1 VPKSK
6 PSKGKPSK
14 NGPAKVKP
22 AKAAAKRGPI
32 DLATAVRE
40 SRSASVLKS
49 ANADVLASLGMA
61 VAYVRVPTK
70 IGDAFVSY
78 GRDGVDG
85 VRLVESEAA
94 FVKWHEKRF
103 KTAPIRDPRP
113 PADVVDKLKRGLA
126 GDRSARVA
134 VDLGSLTEF
143 QRLVLEKTT
152 EIARGQVRTYAW
164 LANEV
169 KRPRSALAVRTTLA
183 NNPVPLLVPCHRVV
197 AGDDAIG
204 EYVFGPAVKKKLLAL
219 EGVNFGGK

>member
-1 VPKSK
+1 VAKSK
-6 PSKGKPSK
+6 S
-14 NGPAKVKP
+14 AKS
-22 AKAAAKRGPI
+22 AHRGPI

-40 SRSASVLKS
+40 SRAASVVKS
-49 ANADVLASLGMA
+49 AKPDVLASLGMA
-61 VAYVRVPTK
+61 IAYVRVPTK
-70 IGDAFVSY
+70 IGDAFVAY
-78 GRDGVDG
+78 GRDGVDA
-85 VRLVESEAA
+85 VRLVESDAA

-134 VDLGSLTEF
+134 LDLGGLTEF
-143 QRLVLEKTT
+143 QRIVLEKTC
-152 EIARGQVRTYAW
+152 EIGRGQVRTYAW

-219 EGVNFGGK
+219 EGIKLD